1 MFVQVLLWEYFAARA
16 SYLFHWACIGMDQL
30 VDAVYCLFT
39 QRADHFHLRG
49 VFQVVLGCDKDH
61 LQGVFQVV
69 LGCDKVKLIIAHKA
83 FFLDGGQNFIRKDIS
98 TELYYQ
104 LAAHNTRN
112 RSCRLLK
119 HLATLPTECVTT
131 WSGHLSVDNRLRAAR
146 RKSE

>member
-1 MFVQVLLWEYFAARA
+1 MFVLVLLWEYFAAST

-30 VDAVYCLFT
+30 VDALYCLFT

-49 VFQVVLGCDKDH
+49 VFQVVLGCDK
-61 LQGVFQVV
+61 
-69 LGCDKVKLIIAHKA
+69 LIIAQKA
-83 FFLDGGQNFIRKDIS
+83 FSPDGGQNFIRKNIS

-112 RSCRLLK
+112 GSCRLLK
-119 HLATLPTECVTT
+119 HLDTLPKECVTT
-131 WSGHLSVDNRLRAAR
+131 WSGHLSADNRLRATR